1 MKTKMHVNTSYSE
14 SLESEELED
23 ELSELESL
31 PEELELL
38 ALRLLP
44 AATALLSP
52 LASEWDLST
61 RRNSQIKTNSSIQ
74 KLGSFSYYYLKQP
87 TEKYKNKDYV
97 I

>member
-52 LASEWDLST
+52 LASE
-61 RRNSQIKTNSSIQ
+61 
-74 KLGSFSYYYLKQP
+74 
-87 TEKYKNKDYV
+87 
-97 I
+97 